1 MPSVL
6 IVEDDDAM
14 RDMVGYALA
23 DEGMEVEAV
32 ADGESAL
39 EVFSSSG
46 PFDLVLL
53 DVMLPGIDGITVC
66 KELTSKSDV
75 PVIML
80 TARDDEMSVV
90 VGLEV
95 GADDYITKPFSHRE
109 LVSRVR
115 ATLRRRRIDARALSE
130 QKRLE
135 FPGLVIDLTRLQV
148 VAQGTPVNLTAAQ
161 FNIFAETH
169 VLQAENRMR
178 SAGQRNAEAHALEAA
193 PQFVGL
199 HGDVTAIQLDDQP
212 ARSIN
217 RIELRLEGRVDLL
230 KKRINL
236 VSPRRQEP
244 VLPK

>member
-1 MPSVL
+1 MPRVL

-23 DEGMEVEAV
+23 EEGMEVEAL

-46 PFDLVLL
+46 PFDLVIL
-53 DVMLPGIDGITVC
+53 DVMLPGVDGVTVC

-80 TARDDEMSVV
+80 TARNEEMSVV

-115 ATLRRRRIDARALSE
+115 ATLRRRRIDARASSKQE
-130 QKRLE
+130 RLE
-135 FPGLVIDLTRLQV
+135 FPGLVVDLARRQV
-148 VAQGTPVNLTAAQ
+148 VVQGTPVDLTAAQ
-161 FNIFAETH
+161 FDILLLLASHPGWVYSRGQIMETVWGTELSTRWH
-169 VLQAENRMR
+169 SIRCRVLGRGR
-178 SAGQRNAEAHALEAA
+178 SSNSS
-193 PQFVGL
+193 
-199 HGDVTAIQLDDQP
+199 
-212 ARSIN
+212 ARV
-217 RIELRLEGRVDLL
+217 EGT
-230 KKRINL
+230 
-236 VSPRRQEP
+236 S
-244 VLPK
+244 

>member
-1 MPSVL
+1 MPRVL

-39 EVFSSSG
+39 DVFSSSG
-46 PFDLVLL
+46 PFDLVIL
-53 DVMLPGIDGITVC
+53 DVMLPGIDGVTVC
-66 KELTSKSDV
+66 KELTSVSDV

-115 ATLRRRRIDARALSE
+115 ATLRRRRIDARASSKQE
-130 QKRLE
+130 SLE
-135 FPGLVIDLTRLQV
+135 FPGLAIDLARRQV
-148 VAQGTPVNLTAAQ
+148 VAQGTPVDLTAAQ
-161 FNIFAETH
+161 FDILRLLASHPGWDRSWRPCGAPSSRGTP
-169 VLQAENRMR
+169 ARRTCR
-178 SAGQRNAEAHALEAA
+178 SA
-193 PQFVGL
+193 
-199 HGDVTAIQLDDQP
+199 TY
-212 ARSIN
+212 
-217 RIELRLEGRVDLL
+217 GR
-230 KKRINL
+230 R
-236 VSPRRQEP
+236 
-244 VLPK
+244 

>member
-1 MPSVL
+1 MPRVL

-53 DVMLPGIDGITVC
+53 DIMLPGVDGITVC

-80 TARDDEMSVV
+80 TARDDETSVV

-95 GADDYITKPFSHRE
+95 GADDYITKPFNHRE
-109 LVSRVR
+109 MVSRVR
-115 ATLRRRRIDARALSE
+115 ATLRRRRIDARASFRQE
-130 QKRLE
+130 RLE
-135 FPGLVIDLTRLQV
+135 FPGLEIDLARRQV
-148 VAQGTPVNLTAAQ
+148 VAQETPVDLTAAQ
-161 FNIFAETH
+161 FDILLLLASHPGWVYSRGQIMETVWGTEFSGDSRAADMQIRNIREKIEPDPKNPRYVLTVRGMGYKFAE
-169 VLQAENRMR
+169 
-178 SAGQRNAEAHALEAA
+178 
-193 PQFVGL
+193 
-199 HGDVTAIQLDDQP
+199 I
-212 ARSIN
+212 
-217 RIELRLEGRVDLL
+217 
-230 KKRINL
+230 
-236 VSPRRQEP
+236 
-244 VLPK
+244 